1 MIRRTPSVTRTDT
14 LFPYTTLFRSAAT
27 APLLER
33 QVDTPLGRRGN
44 ACHERPVELGHT
56 AAPEQ
61 PGQVARRRRVAGEDP
76 ATAGIAVRQV
86 YQARTRCGAEPKRVE
101 HAGDV
106 VRGSGSPLNG
116 EPCGLVEPAQPG
128 NGRG

>member
-27 APLLER
+27 SPLLER

-44 ACHERPVELGHT
+44 ACHERPVELGHI

-61 PGQVARRRRVAGEDP
+61 PGQAARRRRVAGEDQD
-76 ATAGIAVRQV
+76 TAGIAVDRKRPRLNSSH
-86 YQARTRCGAEPKRVE
+86 YCATRMPSS
-101 HAGDV
+101 AGKKTK
-106 VRGSGSPLNG
+106 L
-116 EPCGLVEPAQPG
+116 QY
-128 NGRG
+128 